1 MGSPYSCAIALQ
13 HDRQV
18 AVPPGSQTGADHV
31 QVCQGEALAISPTS
45 LPPPPLLSVDHV
57 ADIYHI
63 RKSLPEVKRS
73 VKCLEAG
80 EKNLEFLPLDLLLLL
95 LLHMQVEGGKEGR
108 KGFNSG
114 VTWHGRSQS
123 GGHSSI
129 PHHSMTT

>member
-1 MGSPYSCAIALQ
+1 
-13 HDRQV
+13 
-18 AVPPGSQTGADHV
+18 
-31 QVCQGEALAISPTS
+31 
-45 LPPPPLLSVDHV
+45 V

-63 RKSLPEVKRS
+63 HELLPEVKRN

-80 EKNLEFLPLDLLLLL
+80 EKNLEFLPLDLLLL

>member
-1 MGSPYSCAIALQ
+1 
-13 HDRQV
+13 
-18 AVPPGSQTGADHV
+18 
-31 QVCQGEALAISPTS
+31 
-45 LPPPPLLSVDHV
+45 V

-63 RKSLPEVKRS
+63 HKSLPQVKRS

-80 EKNLEFLPLDLLLLL
+80 EKNLEFFPLDLLLLL
-95 LLHMQVEGGKEGR
+95 PHMQVEGGKEGR
-108 KGFNSG
+108 KGFNSE

>member
-13 HDRQV
+13 RDRQV
-18 AVPPGSQTGADHV
+18 AVPPGSQTGADRV

-63 RKSLPEVKRS
+63 HESLPEVKRS

-80 EKNLEFLPLDLLLLL
+80 E
-95 LLHMQVEGGKEGR
+95 
-108 KGFNSG
+108 NSFHL
-114 VTWHGRSQS
+114 TYYYYNCTCR
-123 GGHSSI
+123 
-129 PHHSMTT
+129 